1 MGLFRYTFRR
11 FAQLVPVLFGIV
23 TLTFVLMHAL
33 PGDPVRLWL
42 GTEPGQELADEMIEA
57 HGFDRPLY
65 EQYIDHLWRLVQGDL
80 GQSFVYNRPVTDLI
94 WERMEPTL
102 VVMGLSYV
110 VALPVAIGL
119 GIYGAARH
127 NEAGDHVSRFAGLA
141 GISTPNFWLA
151 LMLIYVMTYHL
162 GLLPASGYTSPFVN
176 PVESAT
182 LLVMPVITL
191 ATAQTALL
199 MRMTRSSMIEELR
212 SEHVETARAY
222 GIPERKI
229 MVRHSFR
236 NALLPLI
243 TIVGLQLSTLLG
255 GSVIVEEIFA
265 IPGLG
270 RLFFDSIIDQDY
282 SVAVGVTLFF
292 STLFLIGVV
301 LTDIAYAYIDPRIKY
316 D

>member
-1 MGLFRYTFRR
+1 MGLLRYTLRR
-11 FAQLVPVLFGIV
+11 LVQLVPVLFGIV
-23 TLTFVLMHAL
+23 TLTFVMMHAL

-42 GTEPGQELADEMIEA
+42 GEEPGQELAEELIEA
-57 HGFDRPLY
+57 HGFDQPLY
-65 EQYIDHLWRLVQGDL
+65 VQYTDYLANLAQGDL
-80 GQSFVYNRPVTDLI
+80 GQSFVYNRPVTDLM

-102 VVMGLSYV
+102 VVMGLSYLI
-110 VALPVAIGL
+110 ALPVAIGL

-127 NEAGDHVSRFAGLA
+127 NRAGDHASRIAGLA

-151 LMLIYVMTYHL
+151 LMLIYLFAFHL
-162 GLLPASGYTSPFVN
+162 DVLPASGYTSPFVD
-176 PVESAT
+176 PVEAAT
-182 LLVMPVITL
+182 LLIMPVIAL

-212 SEHVETARAY
+212 EEYVETARAY

-229 MVRHSFR
+229 LMRHSFR
-236 NALLPLI
+236 NALLPLV
-243 TIVGLQLSTLLG
+243 TIIGLQVSTLLG

-270 RLFFDSIIDQDY
+270 RLFFDSVIEQDY

-301 LTDIAYAYIDPRIKY
+301 ITDLAYAYIDPRIKY

>member
-1 MGLFRYTFRR
+1 MGLFRYTLRR

-23 TLTFVLMHAL
+23 TLTFIMMHAL
-33 PGDPVRLWL
+33 PGDPVRLYL
-42 GTEPGQELADEMIEA
+42 GTEPGQELADDLIES

-65 EQYIDHLWRLVQGDL
+65 EQYFEHLWRLVQGDL

-176 PVESAT
+176 PVESAM
-182 LLVMPVITL
+182 LLVMPVLTL